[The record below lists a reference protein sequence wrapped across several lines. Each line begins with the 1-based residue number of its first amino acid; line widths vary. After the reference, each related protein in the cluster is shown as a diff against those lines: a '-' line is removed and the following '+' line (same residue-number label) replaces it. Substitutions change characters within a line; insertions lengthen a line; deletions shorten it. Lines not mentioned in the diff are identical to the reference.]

1 MIEIMDHPQES
12 QPYLEVYKQGSSEQ
26 PEKVIYYPDG
36 LDGIDRENALKKIF
50 DLYGKNNCKLI

>member
-1 MIEIMDHPQES
+1 MDHPQES